1 MSVDPGLTLVA
12 SLLRRGSSLNGLS
25 SALTVLALALGFYG
39 VLMASAT
46 LAFSLSM
53 ALLVLLGLVQKFYA
67 MRVALDADL
76 FEAMSNAG
84 DALPEKTR
92 QLDDALAIYAGVPA
106 DKAARPWSE
115 RSRGAL
121 ALLRRQVLLCAV
133 QWLVALLC
141 LITLTFQS

>member
-76 FEAMSNAG
+76 FEAMANAG

-106 DKAARPWSE
+106 DKAGRPWSE

>member
-1 MSVDPGLTLVA
+1 MSVDPGLILVA

-39 VLMASAT
+39 ALMASAT

-76 FEAMSNAG
+76 FEAMANAG
-84 DALPEKTR
+84 ETLPEKTR
-92 QLDDALAIYAGVPA
+92 QLDDALATYVGVPA
-106 DKAARPWSE
+106 EMSGRTWSE

-121 ALLRRQVLLCAV
+121 KLLRRQVMLCAL

-141 LITLTFQS
+141 LIALTFQS

>member
-1 MSVDPGLTLVA
+1 MSVDPGLILVA

-76 FEAMSNAG
+76 FDAMASAG
-84 DALPEKTR
+84 EALPEKTR
-92 QLDDALAIYAGVPA
+92 QLDGALATYVGVAA
-106 DKAARPWSE
+106 DKAGRPWSE

-121 ALLRRQVLLCAV
+121 ALLRRQALLCAA
-133 QWLVALLC
+133 QWLFALLC

>member
-1 MSVDPGLTLVA
+1 MSVDPGLILVA

-25 SALTVLALALGFYG
+25 SALTVLALALGFYCA
-39 VLMASAT
+39 LMASAT

-76 FEAMSNAG
+76 FEAMANAG
-84 DALPEKTR
+84 EALPEKTR
-92 QLDDALAIYAGVPA
+92 QLDDALATYVGVPA
-106 DKAARPWSE
+106 EMSGSTWSE

-121 ALLRRQVLLCAV
+121 KLLRRQVMLCAV

-141 LITLTFQS
+141 LLALTFQS

>member
-1 MSVDPGLTLVA
+1 MPTDPGLILVA

-39 VLMASAT
+39 ALMASAT

-76 FEAMSNAG
+76 FEAMANAG
-84 DALPEKTR
+84 EALPEKTR
-92 QLDDALAIYAGVPA
+92 QLDEALATYVGVPA
-106 DKAARPWSE
+106 ELSGRAWSE

>member
-1 MSVDPGLTLVA
+1 MSVDPGLILVA

-39 VLMASAT
+39 VLMASAS

-53 ALLVLLGLVQKFYA
+53 ALLVLLGLAQKFYA

-76 FEAMSNAG
+76 FQAMANAG
-84 DALPEKTR
+84 DALPERTK
-92 QLDDALAIYAGVPA
+92 QLDDALTTYAGVPA
-106 DKAARPWSE
+106 EKAGRPWAE

-121 ALLRRQVLLCAV
+121 ALLRRQALLCAA

-141 LITLTFQS
+141 LITLTFES

>member
-1 MSVDPGLTLVA
+1 MSVDPALILVA

-76 FEAMSNAG
+76 FEAMANAG
-84 DALPEKTR
+84 EALVEKTR
-92 QLDDALAIYAGVPA
+92 QLDDALATYAGVSA
-106 DKAARPWSE
+106 DKTGRPWSE

-121 ALLRRQVLLCAV
+121 ALLRRQVQLCAA
-133 QWLVALLC
+133 QWLIALLC

>member
-1 MSVDPGLTLVA
+1 MSGDPGLTLVA

-76 FEAMSNAG
+76 FEAMANAG

-106 DKAARPWSE
+106 DKAGRPWSE

>member
-1 MSVDPGLTLVA
+1 MSVDPGLILVA

-39 VLMASAT
+39 VLMASAS

-76 FEAMSNAG
+76 FAAMANAG
-84 DALPEKTR
+84 DALPERTR
-92 QLDDALAIYAGVPA
+92 QLDDALTTYAGVPA
-106 DKAARPWSE
+106 ERTGRPWSE

-121 ALLRRQVLLCAV
+121 ALLRRQVLLCAA
-133 QWLVALLC
+133 QWFIALLI
-141 LITLTFQS
+141 LITLTFEA

>member
-1 MSVDPGLTLVA
+1 MSVDPGLILVA

-76 FEAMSNAG
+76 FEAMANAG
-84 DALPEKTR
+84 EALAEKTR
-92 QLDDALAIYAGVPA
+92 QLDDALATYAGVPT
-106 DKAARPWSE
+106 DKAGRSWSE

-121 ALLRRQVLLCAV
+121 KLLRRQVMLCAV

>member
-1 MSVDPGLTLVA
+1 MSVDPGLTLIA

-76 FEAMSNAG
+76 FEAMANAG

-92 QLDDALAIYAGVPA
+92 QLDDALATYAGVPA
-106 DKAARPWSE
+106 DKAGRPWSE

-121 ALLRRQVLLCAV
+121 VLLRRQVLLCAV

>member
-1 MSVDPGLTLVA
+1 MSVDPALILVA

-76 FEAMSNAG
+76 FEAMANAG
-84 DALPEKTR
+84 EALAEKTR
-92 QLDDALAIYAGVPA
+92 QLDDALATYAGVSA
-106 DKAARPWSE
+106 DKTGRPWSE

-121 ALLRRQVLLCAV
+121 ALLRRQVQLCAA
-133 QWLVALLC
+133 QWLIALLC

>member
-1 MSVDPGLTLVA
+1 MSVDPALILVA

-76 FEAMSNAG
+76 FEAMANAG
-84 DALPEKTR
+84 EALQEKTR
-92 QLDDALAIYAGVPA
+92 QLDEALATYAGVPA
-106 DKAARPWSE
+106 DKAGRPWSE

-121 ALLRRQVLLCAV
+121 VLLRRQVQLCAV

>member
-1 MSVDPGLTLVA
+1 MSVDPGLILVA

-39 VLMASAT
+39 ALMASAT

-76 FEAMSNAG
+76 FEAMANAG
-84 DALPEKTR
+84 EALPEKTR
-92 QLDDALAIYAGVPA
+92 QLDDALATHVGVPA
-106 DKAARPWSE
+106 EMSGRTWSE

-121 ALLRRQVLLCAV
+121 KLLRRQVMLCAV

-141 LITLTFQS
+141 LIALTFQS

>member
-1 MSVDPGLTLVA
+1 MSVDPALILVA

-76 FEAMSNAG
+76 FEAMANAG
-84 DALPEKTR
+84 EALAEKTR
-92 QLDDALAIYAGVPA
+92 QLDDALATYVGVSA
-106 DKAARPWSE
+106 DKTGRPWSE

-121 ALLRRQVLLCAV
+121 ALLRRQVQLCAA
-133 QWLVALLC
+133 QWLIALLC